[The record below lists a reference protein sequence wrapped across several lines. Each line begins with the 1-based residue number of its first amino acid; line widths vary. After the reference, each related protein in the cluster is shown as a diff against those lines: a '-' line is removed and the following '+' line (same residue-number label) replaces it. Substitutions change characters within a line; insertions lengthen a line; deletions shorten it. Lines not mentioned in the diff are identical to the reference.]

1 MGMLTRAGAGVGLV
15 LGLVLAS
22 TVVVVATGTP
32 AAAAAVPCRQS
43 YTAAYQG
50 RTLSGG
56 NAGWIDVHIASGPS
70 LPASTTVTD
79 VDVSVRLDDAGQAQ
93 VELHHGFSGTIELAR
108 FGGPEGTRYQPVD
121 MTFDD
126 SAPPRATYQTTGVAH
141 PLQPLS
147 TYAGDFASTD
157 AAGRAPWQ
165 LIVWNP
171 SGGTPV
177 QPQSATVHLTLATC
191 DSDGDGV
198 QENVDN
204 CPSVANADQA
214 NWDGDRLG
222 NACDSSPG
230 TAPVPPTD
238 PTPTPTT
245 SPVTSVPGCTVGC
258 AYARTVELRLAKR
271 HRLRGVV
278 ESVASGCHSSVPVTL
293 WRQRKGADRKLV
305 VVTSREDGAFR
316 TRAPRR
322 AGRYYVTVGSAAEP
336 LCAADRSRA
345 VRVRRR

>member
-1 MGMLTRAGAGVGLV
+1 MGMLSRAGAGV
-15 LGLVLAS
+15 GLVLAS
-22 TVVVVATGTP
+22 TVVVVVGTGTS
-32 AAAAAVPCRQS
+32 ASAAAVPCRQS
-43 YTAAYQG
+43 FTAAYQG
-50 RTLSGG
+50 RTLYGG
-56 NAGWIDVHIASGPS
+56 DAGWIDVHIASGPS
-70 LPASTTVTD
+70 LPSSTTVTD

-108 FGGPEGTRYQPVD
+108 FGGSDGARSQPVD
-121 MTFDD
+121 MRFDD
-126 SAPPRATYQTTGVAH
+126 SAPPRAPYQTTGVAH
-141 PLQPLS
+141 PVQALS
-147 TYAGDFASTD
+147 AYAGDFASTD

-198 QENVDN
+198 QEHVDN

-214 NWDGDRLG
+214 NWDGDQLG

-230 TAPVPPTD
+230 SPPPPPPN
-238 PTPTPTT
+238 PTPIT

-293 WRQRKGADRKLV
+293 WHQRRGADRKLL
-305 VVTSREDGAFR
+305 VVTTREGGTFG

-322 AGRYYVTVGSAAEP
+322 AGRYYVTVGSADEP